1 MAGVRNVRTKE
12 QKINDLKTKL
22 AKVKSDM
29 RDETKK
35 ADDRRAIIIGK
46 SLQDRA
52 SRDKDAKQLLD
63 AIIAGLVR
71 DQDRKMFDLDPLPK
85 PEPDAAPVDPVA
97 QPAPAAPPASRPSPS
112 ERANA
117 LSDRLDRA
125 VTAWKAGPQTLEL
138 KAELAAVV
146 VEYETLTGK
155 LFTGMAPEA
164 RASFG
169 LGQSPG
175 ERL

>member
-12 QKINDLKTKL
+12 QKINDLKAKL

-85 PEPDAAPVDPVA
+85 ADQGQGQGADA
-97 QPAPAAPPASRPSPS
+97 S
-112 ERANA
+112 
-117 LSDRLDRA
+117 
-125 VTAWKAGPQTLEL
+125 
-138 KAELAAVV
+138 LAAKPSAADIAAATARYEAARRAFNEGRET
-146 VEYETLTGK
+146 VESGRLQAAFVEATIVLERLTGS
-155 LFTGMAPEA
+155 LVGGITPEN
-164 RASFG
+164 RKGFG
-169 LGQSPG
+169 LGGRPG
-175 ERL
+175 ERLKNG

>member
-1 MAGVRNVRTKE
+1 MAGVRKVRTKE
-12 QKINDLKTKL
+12 QKIHDLKMKL

-97 QPAPAAPPASRPSPS
+97 QPAARPSPS
-112 ERANA
+112 ERAQA
-117 LSDRLDRA
+117 LSGRLDRA
-125 VTAWKAGPQTLEL
+125 VKAWKAGPQTAGLKDEL
-138 KAELAAVV
+138 VAVV
-146 VEYETLTGK
+146 VEFETTTGE
-155 LFTGMAPEA
+155 LFSGMPN
-164 RASFG
+164 RAAFG
-169 LGQSPG
+169 LGQGPG
-175 ERL
+175 QRL

>member
-12 QKINDLKTKL
+12 QKINDLKAKL

-52 SRDKDAKQLLD
+52 SRDKDAEQLLD

-85 PEPDAAPVDPVA
+85 PDAAA
-97 QPAPAAPPASRPSPS
+97 AGAPAAQPTGTPSVAEIDARIS
-112 ERANA
+112 
-117 LSDRLDRA
+117 RA
-125 VTAWKAGPQTLEL
+125 VNAWNDGLKSPQDRDEVRDAVIVLE
-138 KAELAAVV
+138 KV
-146 VEYETLTGK
+146 TGK
-155 LFTGMAPEA
+155 LSTVVEA
-164 RASFG
+164 ASRSGFG
-169 LGQSPG
+169 LGDRPG
-175 ERL
+175 ERLSNG

>member
-52 SRDKDAKQLLD
+52 SRDNDAKQLLD

-85 PEPDAAPVDPVA
+85 PDQGQGADAAP
-97 QPAPAAPPASRPSPS
+97 AAKPSAADIAAATARYEAARRAFNEGRETVES
-112 ERANA
+112 GRLQAAFVEATIVLER
-117 LSDRLDRA
+117 
-125 VTAWKAGPQTLEL
+125 
-138 KAELAAVV
+138 
-146 VEYETLTGK
+146 LTGS
-155 LFTGMAPEA
+155 LVGGITPEN
-164 RASFG
+164 RKGFG
-169 LGQSPG
+169 LSARPG
-175 ERL
+175 ERLSNG